1 MQQSAANPQLQSNRH
16 GGREFESQLT
26 RGKVTATTR
35 TRFNFFAADRSQPR
49 TLVQSNPVQLVDGK
63 SSQDYFGYLLAA
75 VAQIP
80 KRMTQLEVGGRGSA
94 ITIGM

>member
-49 TLVQSNPVQLVDGK
+49 TLVQRSEEHVVRNDEAPGSKPGFSTNEILFAPSW
-63 SSQDYFGYLLAA
+63 SSIVVTRL
-75 VAQIP
+75 
-80 KRMTQLEVGGRGSA
+80 S
-94 ITIGM
+94 